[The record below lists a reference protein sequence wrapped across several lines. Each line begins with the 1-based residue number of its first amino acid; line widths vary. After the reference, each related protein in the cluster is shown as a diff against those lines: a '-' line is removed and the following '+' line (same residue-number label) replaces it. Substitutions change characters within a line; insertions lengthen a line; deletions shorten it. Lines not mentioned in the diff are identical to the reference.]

1 MINFCI
7 YRLILGSK
15 SNKLTI
21 KVWESWCQILI
32 HIVLLLGLLCIRR
45 HQSVYLKRLL
55 HAFYMLYSVVVVF
68 ANSVPTAVKPTLG
81 CTSWCCWR
89 TCRLWALRTVKAARS
104 HSKRECCQF
113 CLSAEQDFTVSSCPT
128 FQESTSQV
136 NEQCLLNS
144 LLLL

>member
-1 MINFCI
+1 MINVCI
-7 YRLILGSK
+7 YRLDLFWVVKTIRSEYCCAK
-15 SNKLTI
+15 SWFTLYCSLDCNA
-21 KVWESWCQILI
+21 
-32 HIVLLLGLLCIRR
+32 
-45 HQSVYLKRLL
+45 YLKRLSKSL
-55 HAFYMLYSVVVVF
+55 SKTIVTCLYMLHSVVVVF

-81 CTSWCCWR
+81 CTSWCCWT

-113 CLSAEQDFTVSSCPT
+113 CLSAEQDFTASSCPT

-136 NEQCLLNS
+136 NQQCFLNS